1 MNTKLKE
8 AVRLFNKHEYFA
20 CHEIIEDLWREAPDE
35 DKMFYEALIR
45 LSTGFHLRLNRGG
58 TQGSKN
64 LLTQALMRL
73 EDHRPSHLGIDVAR
87 LYSEIDSHNREDQG
101 HKSAFG
107 RLRTRWKAPRIH
119 LKEKR

>member
-1 MNTKLKE
+1 MNTNLKE
-8 AVRLFNKHEYFA
+8 AVRLFNKQKYFA

-87 LYSEIDSHNREDQG
+87 LYSEIAAHNRRDQEP
-101 HKSAFG
+101 KSVFG

-119 LKEKR
+119 FEEKP